1 MNINEKVHEL
11 YWDRNMN
18 CARTA
23 LICLGEIFGIEY
35 DAQILP
41 SAVGLH
47 GAGGF
52 RAQCGLVEGSL
63 MFFGIYY
70 SQLGKSEAEI
80 ASICYEFAET
90 FTHQFGS
97 LACRDLRPGGFTEN
111 DTPHICEKITCEAI
125 AFTSE
130 FIKKLQENCRE
141 K

>member
-47 GAGGF
+47 GAGAVSYTHLEVKEMLCSRLPFKKVYVVDAAGVSTTY
-52 RAQCGLVEGSL
+52 ANDG
-63 MFFGIYY
+63 GIVVT
-70 SQLGKSEAEI
+70 I
-80 ASICYEFAET
+80 
-90 FTHQFGS
+90 
-97 LACRDLRPGGFTEN
+97 
-111 DTPHICEKITCEAI
+111 
-125 AFTSE
+125 
-130 FIKKLQENCRE
+130 
-141 K
+141 